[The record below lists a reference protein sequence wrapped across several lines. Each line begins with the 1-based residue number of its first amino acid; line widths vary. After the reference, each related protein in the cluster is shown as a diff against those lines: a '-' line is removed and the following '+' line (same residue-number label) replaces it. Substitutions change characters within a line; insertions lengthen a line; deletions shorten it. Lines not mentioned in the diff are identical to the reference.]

1 MDFEVE
7 SSTEEEG
14 EAGEAEDEAEDADEA
29 EPTESESETGDERL
43 RVLATMSDADDYCTE
58 DASGSGED

>member
-14 EAGEAEDEAEDADEA
+14 EAGEAEDADEA
-29 EPTESESETGDERL
+29 EPTESETGDERL